1 MKPINGMSQDGNEL
15 FPIHYSHILEN
26 PKIIQNAYYGNN

>member
-1 MKPINGMSQDGNEL
+1 MEQDGNEL

-26 PKIIQNAYYGNN
+26 PKIVQNTYYGNTNN